1 MYEIGLSTNGKE
13 INEELFAKYEKA
25 GITAMEIAVAP
36 EQYDILDYR
45 CLRRQ
50 AASHNVRLWSLHLPF
65 RPETRVNMAASDKN
79 IRKNTVEYY
88 TDIIKKASDIGIKI
102 FVVHSN
108 CSEPVEEDKMRDE
121 RIDMVRECLD
131 VLAENAYR
139 EGANI
144 AVENLPRSCIGR
156 NSAELQRVL
165 AVNSKLRVCYDTNHL
180 MGETAQDFI
189 RAVGDKIVTVHIS
202 DYDYMNERH
211 WLPGEGKLD
220 WQEILQNLKSVKYN
234 GVWLY
239 EIRFSCPKTIIRDRE
254 LTCEDFVRNAKEIF
268 ENRPISVFSKHK
280 EKLGMWG

>member
-1 MYEIGLSTNGKE
+1 M
-13 INEELFAKYEKA
+13 
-25 GITAMEIAVAP
+25 
-36 EQYDILDYR
+36 
-45 CLRRQ
+45 
-50 AASHNVRLWSLHLPF
+50 
-65 RPETRVNMAASDKN
+65 
-79 IRKNTVEYY
+79 
-88 TDIIKKASDIGIKI
+88 
-102 FVVHSN
+102 VHSN

-220 WQEILQNLKSVKYN
+220 WQEILQNLKAVKYN

-254 LTCEDFVRNAKEIF
+254 LTCEDFARNAKEIF